1 MITVSEK
8 DGIIQVVDDGF
19 HFLEFKRDNLED
31 LNSLA
36 DLLMEELA
44 KEQDKQK
51 QWFSK
56 YWEMKKKVN
65 KITDFIEGIK

>member
-1 MITVSEK
+1 MTKVSEK

-19 HFLEFKRDNLED
+19 HFQEFKRDNLDD

-36 DLLMEELA
+36 DLLMEELE

-51 QWFSK
+51 QWFNK